1 MHYYF
6 CFSLVNIDLQRL
18 IPSVSDCE
26 QRSFIK
32 ICILLDKT
40 PTFIHGQ
47 LSKALLNKASSLRT
61 VQTWVK
67 DIKEGRVSV
76 EDTPRS
82 GRPITARTDEKLEQL
97 KSLLADSNA
106 WSHREL
112 AYRLDTSKGNM
123 QRMLKEDLGLVKKL
137 TTWVPHTLTQI
148 PKESREDSL
157 QQS

>member
-6 CFSLVNIDLQRL
+6 CLSLVNIDLQRL
-18 IPSVSDCE
+18 IPSVSDYE

-40 PTFIHGQ
+40 PTFIHDQ
-47 LSKALLNKASSLRT
+47 LSKALPNRALSLRM

-67 DIKEGRVSV
+67 DIKEGRVNV
-76 EDTPRS
+76 EDAPRL

-97 KSLLADSNA
+97 KSLFADSNA

-112 AYRLDTSKGNM
+112 AYRLDTSRGNM
-123 QRMLKEDLGLVKKL
+123 QRMLKEDLGLVKKFA
-137 TTWVPHTLTQI
+137 TWVPHTLTQI
-148 PKESREDSL
+148 QKESREDSL
-157 QQS
+157 HQS